1 MLRIPVQEG
10 RDDEATL
17 RKVAH
22 EVADIYMSADHLR
35 GLERRDHIVKHLKEY
50 EKSWT

>member
-22 EVADIYMSADHLR
+22 EVAEIYMSADHLR
-35 GLERRDHIVKHLKEY
+35 GLERKDHIVNQLKAY
-50 EKSWT
+50 EKSWS